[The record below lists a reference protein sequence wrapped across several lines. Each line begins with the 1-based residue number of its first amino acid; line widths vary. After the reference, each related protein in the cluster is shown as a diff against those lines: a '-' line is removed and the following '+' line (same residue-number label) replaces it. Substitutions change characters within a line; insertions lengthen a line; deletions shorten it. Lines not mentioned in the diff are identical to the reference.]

1 MNKILYPSVFG
12 RKVLLVEKSDN
23 LVVVYHCQPNL
34 VTAAEQYWLVGEGSG
49 RARTNVFPYQE
60 R

>member
-1 MNKILYPSVFG
+1 M
-12 RKVLLVEKSDN
+12 EKSDN